1 MIFAATLRMHNINLN
16 KYIYNMAN
24 CLNFKKKYGNV
35 IVQQHN
41 ETCNGMNEKKKKTK
55 ITV

>member
-1 MIFAATLRMHNINLN
+1 MIFAAFLRMHNINLN

-41 ETCNGMNEKKKKTK
+41 ETCNGMNEKRKKTRK
-55 ITV
+55 